1 MPRSTQ
7 VQRLRAQLAASQEE
21 VRSLKQQVADLCT
34 KNAVTAQKLVEAAE
48 QRMCKRLAAA
58 NAHCRDAEQRAE
70 AAELRLLQHAEAD
83 RRAGLIK
90 EEEEELKKLISSAP
104 VVVEAVRR
112 TGLMAAEDAAW
123 AELIAARAA
132 SRDAVRRRRKMLRK
146 RKQQWKRKHR
156 GDTNPAHQENSL
168 GSGSDN
174 SVTSHCVATT
184 DSPDSTVSTA
194 RIPANKALF
203 IDNVCFWVAAFVP
216 WSWAPV
222 HSEAASTVLK
232 VMCIYKEGWKTIRRG
247 LAFFQSMGQ
256 HYAFDREQ
264 IGPGVGLIYSSYLE
278 VQTLRHEVFRLVRA
292 DPRSITG
299 AFASRWLLHMDKLL
313 NMYEALRLSQK
324 ELYVAATNLRWVH
337 GSARKKIQEALE
349 VYKRRK
355 QTDNKDDGAAVP
367 QADSA
372 A

>member
-1 MPRSTQ
+1 MPRYAQ
-7 VQRLRAQLAASQEE
+7 VQRLRALLAASQEE
-21 VRSLKQQVADLCT
+21 VRVVKQQMVNLSME
-34 KNAVTAQKLVEAAE
+34 TAQKPAAAE
-48 QRMCKRLAAA
+48 QSMLQQLAAA
-58 NAHCRDAEQRAE
+58 DARCRDAEQRAE